1 MKSPLN
7 KLAAVAM
14 LCAACCPACVRA
26 QSAADSLSHAPL
38 WHVGAGVAA
47 GVVPGT
53 NRFLTGDNSSG
64 KSVDADFAASVR
76 AGFRFSPYSRLGQL
90 YPGVYQGLGLEAR
103 TFSAGGLLGSPVSLY
118 VYQGVPLVH
127 FGPRL
132 WLGAEWQFGAA
143 FGWKHFRAGIDE
155 ENGAVSTAVTAHMG
169 VGLRLNYELSAS
181 WRLTGGIDLRHF
193 SNGNTSY
200 PNAGVNTT
208 GLSLGLTYLISQP
221 QPQAPAPD
229 EALVAEA
236 DAGRWMLDIVA
247 YGAWRKRGVTEREDA
262 IMVPGRFGV
271 AGVQVAPMRKFNRW
285 LAAGASLDMQY
296 DQSAGIE
303 DYWVEGTWGNDVKF
317 YRPPFGKQLSVGLS
331 AHAELTLPVFAINAG
346 LGYDFVCPEGD
357 RPFYQSLTLKAFV
370 TRNVFLNVGYRL
382 RHFKD
387 PQNLML
393 GIGVRL

>member
-1 MKSPLN
+1 MKSLLN
-7 KLAAVAM
+7 KLAAAVM
-14 LCAACCPACVRA
+14 LCAVCVPAYVRA
-26 QSAADSLSHAPL
+26 QSVSDSLSHAPL

-64 KSVDADFAASVR
+64 KSVDADFSASMR
-76 AGFRFSPYSRLGQL
+76 AGFCFSPHSRTGKL

-103 TFSAGGLLGSPVSLY
+103 TFSSGGLLGSPVSLY

-127 FGPRL
+127 FSPRL

-208 GLSLGLTYLISQP
+208 GLSLGLTYLIS

-331 AHAELTLPVFAINAG
+331 MHAELTLPVFAINAG